1 MKELYKSRNFHGGF
15 KKGLWGGL
23 LHGRLITVTNGREP
37 WTLVHKARD
46 SEKTKPKDLFKPI
59 EYPRKDGKL
68 TFDLLTN
75 LARSGTNHDHDQPSH
90 LRIKSGMESVP
101 VEQSYK
107 VYGGPEQ
114 RFCPA
119 KVYEYVT
126 DEDNKPRLQIN
137 A

>member
-90 LRIKSGMESVP
+90 LRVNFVIFIWVSRLSLEWSQCQWNSRTRCTEALSRGS
-101 VEQSYK
+101 
-107 VYGGPEQ
+107 
-114 RFCPA
+114 A
-119 KVYEYVT
+119 L
-126 DEDNKPRLQIN
+126 PRSTST
-137 A
+137 